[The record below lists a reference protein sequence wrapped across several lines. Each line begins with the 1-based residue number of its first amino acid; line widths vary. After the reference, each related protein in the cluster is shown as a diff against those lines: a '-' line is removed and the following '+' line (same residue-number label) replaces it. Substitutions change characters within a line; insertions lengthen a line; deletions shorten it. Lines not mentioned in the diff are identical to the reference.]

1 MKKILITNKPDL
13 KSLFVN
19 GLLLTFKPDHYIDLQ
34 QTAFYIYDIFHK
46 ENGDYTFSK
55 ANVRHFEIGAQIFVI
70 DGVKILALHKE
81 QNRRFPLSQAI
92 RLGKKHDCAVIFAR
106 TKERVFRYQDQILII
121 GLDSFESNQL
131 LGLSF
136 SVLIAVEAGLFCY
149 ASLIRHKEVSVYTG
163 QVKNELIQRVYA
175 PTTRLQS
182 KYQLDNKFEDF
193 YIEKIA
199 KQQATQLTT
208 GAAELLEIHNL
219 QRHIRPNT
227 LMKTIVPHSQEEE
240 QLKNPVSLSHL
251 DHLVSRKSDL
261 PVKEK
266 PVDYYL
272 HPYGPK
278 RTYLIDQLLEQHWD
292 TAYQK
297 KITDDKSEDM
307 AVLESEEDADYGEVA
322 PQTTSSSGDQSY
334 LSSTPEP
341 VELTFPPEAT
351 AKKEVEETK
360 SAPFSDQLSEVSPVT
375 VDYLGYD
382 FGAGG
387 EVFEETSVEE
397 KPAVVFD
404 EKELPSQ
411 PSDPNPPLPEEPT
424 EQGRKLAV
432 PMDDHVDDDYSHY
445 AGKPIIDDQGFE
457 LEELI
462 TTSDDHK
469 LAGQEE
475 ELLIPSEEVK
485 TTPDQQLEPSSSL
498 PADLLASSADAEQFV
513 TPEINQDDEG

>member
-1 MKKILITNKPDL
+1 
-13 KSLFVN
+13 
-19 GLLLTFKPDHYIDLQ
+19 
-34 QTAFYIYDIFHK
+34 
-46 ENGDYTFSK
+46 
-55 ANVRHFEIGAQIFVI
+55 
-70 DGVKILALHKE
+70 
-81 QNRRFPLSQAI
+81 
-92 RLGKKHDCAVIFAR
+92 
-106 TKERVFRYQDQILII
+106 
-121 GLDSFESNQL
+121 
-131 LGLSF
+131 
-136 SVLIAVEAGLFCY
+136 
-149 ASLIRHKEVSVYTG
+149 
-163 QVKNELIQRVYA
+163 
-175 PTTRLQS
+175 
-182 KYQLDNKFEDF
+182 
-193 YIEKIA
+193 
-199 KQQATQLTT
+199 
-208 GAAELLEIHNL
+208 
-219 QRHIRPNT
+219 
-227 LMKTIVPHSQEEE
+227 
-240 QLKNPVSLSHL
+240 
-251 DHLVSRKSDL
+251 
-261 PVKEK
+261 
-266 PVDYYL
+266 
-272 HPYGPK
+272 
-278 RTYLIDQLLEQHWD
+278 
-292 TAYQK
+292 
-297 KITDDKSEDM
+297 M

-341 VELTFPPEAT
+341 VELTFPPETT

-445 AGKPIIDDQGFE
+445 AGKPISDDQGFE

-485 TTPDQQLEPSSSL
+485 TTPDQQLEPSL